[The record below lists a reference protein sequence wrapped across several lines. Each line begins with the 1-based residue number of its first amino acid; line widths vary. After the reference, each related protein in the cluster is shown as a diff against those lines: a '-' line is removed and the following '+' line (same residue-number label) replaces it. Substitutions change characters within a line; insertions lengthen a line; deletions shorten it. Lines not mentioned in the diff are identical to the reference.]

1 MFGCYYGVYLKLRI
15 VNIHI
20 SIKTDTVKEKLFEL
34 ETLPSTLYIHENG
47 TPGPSAVISTRTLL
61 LSSQALSYPLFL
73 QLSDSWET
81 RLSQAFWFYPDRR
94 KLVSTSTTSTNNS
107 TTKLLPSQE
116 PFLPQLDTPT
126 HIPKTTGI
134 RDPKNTRRDHD
145 YGHDYGHNHA
155 DYSIQYIVWYT

>member
-1 MFGCYYGVYLKLRI
+1 MRLKSKLCTNNNSTSAVVFGCYYGVYLKLRI
-15 VNIHI
+15 VNVYI
-20 SIKTDTVKEKLFEL
+20 SIRTDTVKEKLFEL

-47 TPGPSAVISTRTLL
+47 TSGPSAVISTRTLL

-126 HIPKTTGI
+126 HTHTHTHPENYWNPGSQEHEA
-134 RDPKNTRRDHD
+134 RP
-145 YGHDYGHNHA
+145 
-155 DYSIQYIVWYT
+155 

>member
-1 MFGCYYGVYLKLRI
+1 MY
-15 VNIHI
+15 I
-20 SIKTDTVKEKLFEL
+20 SIKTNTVKEKLFEL
-34 ETLPSTLYIHENG
+34 ETLPSTLYIHENV
-47 TPGPSAVISTRTLL
+47 TPGTSAVKSTRTLL

-73 QLSDSWET
+73 QLSDSWES

-94 KLVSTSTTSTNNS
+94 KLVSTSTTNR

-116 PFLPQLDTPT
+116 PFLPQLDTHT

-134 RDPKNTRRDHD
+134 RDPKNTRRGHD
-145 YGHDYGHNHA
+145 YGHNHGHNHA